1 MNYEEF
7 KIKVTGISQILGSC
21 PMDKEIFSKYIAT
34 KADEAN
40 KDLAIGD
47 VDNIT
52 DSADKVTGFY
62 RDKDGSPILKGYQ
75 LKGFLKEAGKALKDQ
90 IQVAAT
96 ASKVDNYVFILE
108 RDIPLFD
115 ADGNR
120 IKNIDGYLER
130 PLRAE
135 TMQGPRVSLAKSEYL
150 NEGWNFTAT
159 IRVIESKGTAKSK
172 PLDAELVKQ
181 MLDYGSLKG
190 LLQWRNAGYGSF
202 EYEVITE

>member
-1 MNYEEF
+1 M
-7 KIKVTGISQILGSC
+7 
-21 PMDKEIFSKYIAT
+21 
-34 KADEAN
+34 
-40 KDLAIGD
+40 
-47 VDNIT
+47 
-52 DSADKVTGFY
+52 
-62 RDKDGSPILKGYQ
+62 
-75 LKGFLKEAGKALKDQ
+75 
-90 IQVAAT
+90 
-96 ASKVDNYVFILE
+96 FILE

-120 IKNIDGYLER
+120 IKNIDGHLER

-159 IRVIESKGTAKSK
+159 IRV
-172 PLDAELVKQ
+172 KQ
-181 MLDYGSLKG
+181 MLDYGALKG